1 MIVRIEQG
9 PPTIALNEQAVMF
22 LVVALLKFLVRKDLV
37 GV

>member
-22 LVVALLKFLVRKDLV
+22 YGGFAHISCEKKDLV